1 MNALL
6 ALDVSEFSM
15 TPDQAFK
22 IASQLVLPGWLL
34 LVFLPRWIG
43 TRWLVHAG
51 ILPVLLGIGYL
62 AIVGPTIAQGNL
74 KFSEFGSFAG
84 VKGLFQNDWVIVA
97 GWIHYLAFDLWTG
110 AWEVRDSSRIGL
122 THLLVIPCL
131 FLTFMLGPVGL
142 LLYFLLRWS
151 IKRHFAVE

>member
-1 MNALL
+1 MSPLFAFALPESFL
-6 ALDVSEFSM
+6 

-34 LVFLPRWIG
+34 LVILPRWIG
-43 TRWLVHAG
+43 TRWIVHAG
-51 ILPVLLGIGYL
+51 ILPAMLAIGYL
-62 AIVGPTIAQGNL
+62 AIVGPSIAQGNL

-84 VKGLFQNDWVIVA
+84 VKNLFQNDWVIVA

-110 AWEVRDSSRIGL
+110 AWEVRDASRIGL
-122 THLLVIPCL
+122 SHFLVIPCL

-142 LLYFLLRWS
+142 LLYFLFRWS
-151 IKRHFAVE
+151 IKRQFAVE